1 MADGDPDQAADRGH
15 QQERG
20 RRLERDHPH
29 DPHGEHAEAA
39 DALDPGPDVTEA
51 DDRRDRRVTWQ
62 VFLAV
67 GAIITVLTLLYLPSE
82 EAAGIVM
89 LVVAAL
95 LAFFCGVFLWRASAR
110 LDDEARVAAEGR
122 DPAGAGGPG
131 GHGDPGPAYLPTS
144 SPWPFGIGLGATLVL
159 NGLLIGTWFLVP
171 GAVLLAISIGGFA
184 RQSRHRFDR

>member
-1 MADGDPDQAADRGH
+1 MVDPADPADPADPGRRDDRGVPS
-15 QQERG
+15 G
-20 RRLERDHPH
+20 SDHPH

-39 DALDPGPDVTEA
+39 DALDPGPDVTEL

-62 VFLAV
+62 VFVAV
-67 GAIITVLTLLYLPSE
+67 GAIITILTVLYLPSK

-110 LDDEARVAAEGR
+110 LDDEARAAAEGVSV
-122 DPAGAGGPG
+122 G
-131 GHGDPGPAYLPTS
+131 GHGHDDAGPAYLPSS

-171 GAVLLAISIGGFA
+171 GAVLLGISIAGFA